1 MGRIERRHLEAF
13 AATAEAGSIA
23 AAAAR
28 LHVSASAVSKSIT
41 GLEQA
46 LGRRLFERVPTG
58 MVLADAAEKLLG
70 PAHRALGLIAALE
83 DPTREGGDSTAAD
96 DDLHIV
102 SASSL
107 SPEPLSWI
115 LGEYVRRHR
124 GRRIF
129 ADALRQPE
137 LDSVTELVA
146 AGHYDAGLTETPRV
160 VPPGLTAVSLAE
172 TEFWAVLPPGAS
184 AAAPGEVSTDELLAA
199 GLIVGPYWESS
210 GLHRALVG
218 AEPRLRGAVTVRSAH
233 RGQFLQFVLAGLGAA
248 MLRVEQAQEAAA
260 AGCTVGRLSGLGRAP
275 LSVLHR
281 AENRSPSVR
290 RFVEVCTDYSPPSG

>member
-13 AATAEAGSIA
+13 VAAADAGSVA

-28 LHVSASAVSKSIT
+28 LHVSASAVSKSIS
-41 GLEQA
+41 GLEQS

-70 PAHRALGLIAALE
+70 PARRALGIISSLE
-83 DPTREGGDSTAAD
+83 DPAREGPDSTVAF
-96 DDLHIV
+96 DDLHII

-115 LGEYVRRHR
+115 LGEYLRRHR

-137 LDSVTELVA
+137 LDSVSELVA
-146 AGHYDAGLTETPRV
+146 TGHYDAGLTETPRV
-160 VPPGLTAVSLAE
+160 VPPGLVAVPLAE
-172 TEFWAVLPPGAS
+172 TEFWAALPPGAPAVAS
-184 AAAPGEVSTDELLAA
+184 GEIGTDELLAA

-210 GLHRALVG
+210 GLHRSLVG
-218 AEPRLRGAVTVRSAH
+218 ADPRLRTAVTVRSAH
-233 RGQFLQFVLAGLGAA
+233 RGQFLQFVIAGLGAA
-248 MLRVEQAQEAAA
+248 MLRAEQAREAAA
-260 AGCTVGRLSGLGRAP
+260 AGCTVGRVRGLGTSG

-281 AENRSPSVR
+281 AENQSASVR
-290 RFVEVCTDYSPPSG
+290 EFVRVCMDYSAPSE

>member
-70 PAHRALGLIAALE
+70 PANRALGLIAALE
-83 DPTREGGDSTAAD
+83 DPARESGGAAAD

-160 VPPGLTAVSLAE
+160 VPPGLVAVTLAE

-210 GLHRALVG
+210 GLHRSLVG
-218 AEPRLRGAVTVRSAH
+218 ADPRLRGAVTVRSAH

-248 MLRVEQAQEAAA
+248 MLRAEQAREAAA
-260 AGCTVGRLSGLGRAP
+260 AGCTVGRVRGLGTAG

-281 AENRSPSVR
+281 TESRSPSVR
-290 RFVEVCTDYSPPSG
+290 RFVQVCTDYAPPAG